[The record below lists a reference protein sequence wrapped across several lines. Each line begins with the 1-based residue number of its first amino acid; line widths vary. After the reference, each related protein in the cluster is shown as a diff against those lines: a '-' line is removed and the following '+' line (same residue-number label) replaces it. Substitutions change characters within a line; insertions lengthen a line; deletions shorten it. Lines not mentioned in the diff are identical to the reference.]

1 MLGCK
6 VCCQNIS
13 TLTAQPDQGGW
24 HWMRSVVVHFL
35 RQFLAAALVSCCS
48 CMCGTDH
55 ISQLCILSLKTNQ
68 RTQTLLFIFVVM
80 MLVLNQFL
88 PLALSLLKKVNK
100 PARDQPGRILIARE
114 GPTFEDTESSAVI
127 RWACTEFCSMHKRL
141 NFSYVSAGLF
151 MIFFFYCQ
159 HA

>member
-1 MLGCK
+1 
-6 VCCQNIS
+6 
-13 TLTAQPDQGGW
+13 
-24 HWMRSVVVHFL
+24 
-35 RQFLAAALVSCCS
+35 
-48 CMCGTDH
+48 MCGTDH
-55 ISQLCILSLKTNQ
+55 ISQFCILSLKTNQ

-114 GPTFEDTESSAVI
+114 GPKFEDTESSAVI

-141 NFSYVSAGLF
+141 NFSYVSTGLF
-151 MIFFFYCQ
+151 MIFFFTVSMRSLMFVDIFFRTVCLL
-159 HA
+159 HTGSNKCL